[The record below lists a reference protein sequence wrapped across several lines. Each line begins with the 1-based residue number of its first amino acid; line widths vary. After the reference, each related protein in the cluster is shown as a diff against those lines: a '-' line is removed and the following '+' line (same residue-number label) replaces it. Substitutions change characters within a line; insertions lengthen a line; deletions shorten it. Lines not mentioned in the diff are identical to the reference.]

1 MKKKATIFGKGE
13 WVMRSVEEA
22 LKTVLDN
29 VKVLGT
35 ERIPIQD
42 SLGRVLGE
50 DVYSNLFLPPWNN
63 SAMDGYAVRWENVKN
78 AAKENPAN
86 LRVVGDIRAGLLP
99 DKSVGDGEAIRI
111 MTGAPVPDGAD
122 TVIRVEDTKT
132 EDKIVS
138 IFKAN
143 RQGEN
148 IRKRGEN
155 VKKGDLVLTKG
166 TSIGPG
172 QLGSMA
178 MVGKPVVTVYRK
190 PVVTIMSTG
199 DELADFDEDLTENK
213 IPNSNSY
220 AVASQVLEAG
230 AIPHVLGIA
239 RDNKESL
246 REKIGQGLSGDM
258 MIVSGGVSVGDYDFV
273 KDILKEYGI
282 DMKFWTVG
290 IKPGHPIAFG
300 LVGDKPIFGLP
311 GNPVSTMVTFEVFAR
326 PALQKMCGH
335 TSLFR
340 PVVDAIAEDEF
351 SDRPGRT
358 HYVRSLVRYQDG
370 KYYVKS
376 TGSQGSGILMSMAYA
391 NCFMILPA
399 DKEKILAG
407 ETVKVQLLGRPVDYG
422 KPQPSGDVTIKK
434 EHGHDCC

>member
-1 MKKKATIFGKGE
+1 
-13 WVMRSVEEA
+13 MRSVEEA

-29 VKVLGT
+29 IKVLGT

-78 AAKENPAN
+78 AAKENPAKLN
-86 LRVVGDIRAGLLP
+86 VVGDIRAGLLP
-99 DKSVGDGEAIRI
+99 DKPVGDEEAIRI
-111 MTGAPVPDGAD
+111 MTGAPVPEGAD

-138 IFKAN
+138 IFKAS

-178 MVGKPVVTVYRK
+178 MVGKPVVTVYRR
-190 PVVTIMSTG
+190 PVVTVMSTG
-199 DELADFDEDLTENK
+199 DELADFDEALTENK

-230 AIPHVLGIA
+230 ATPHVLGIA

-335 TSLFR
+335 TNLFR

-358 HYVRSLVRYQDG
+358 HYVRSLIRYNDG

-391 NCFMILPA
+391 NCFIILPA
-399 DKEKILAG
+399 DKEKVLAG

-422 KPQPSGDVTIKK
+422 KQPSGDTAIKK

>member
-1 MKKKATIFGKGE
+1 
-13 WVMRSVEEA
+13 MRSVEEA

-29 VKVLGT
+29 TKVLGT
-35 ERIPIQD
+35 ERIPIQN

-50 DVYSNLFLPPWNN
+50 DVYSNLYLPPWNN
-63 SAMDGYAVRWENVKN
+63 SAMDGYAVRWANVKDS
-78 AAKENPAN
+78 KKDNPSKLN
-86 LRVVGDIRAGLLP
+86 VVGDIRAGLMP
-99 DKSVGDGEAIRI
+99 DKPVGDGEAIRI

-132 EDKIVS
+132 EEKIVS
-138 IFKAN
+138 IFKAS

-155 VKKGDLVLTKG
+155 VKIGDLVLTRG

-178 MVGKPVVTVYRK
+178 MVGKPVVTVYRR
-190 PVVTIMSTG
+190 PTVMIMSTG
-199 DELADFDEDLTENK
+199 DELADFDEALTENK

-230 AIPHVLGIA
+230 GIPHVLGIA

-246 REKIGQGLSGDM
+246 REKIGQGLAGDM

-290 IKPGHPIAFG
+290 IRPGHPIAFG

-326 PALQKMCGH
+326 PAIQKMCGN
-335 TSLFR
+335 TTLFR
-340 PVVDAIAEDEF
+340 PVVDAISEEEF
-351 SDRPGRT
+351 SDHPGRT
-358 HYVRSLVRYQDG
+358 HYVRSIVSYKDG

-376 TGSQGSGILMSMAYA
+376 TGIQGSGILMSMAYA
-391 NCFMILPA
+391 NCFMVLPP
-399 DKEKILAG
+399 DKEKVSAG
-407 ETVKVQLLGRPVDYG
+407 ETVKVQLLGRPVDHE
-422 KPQPSGDVTIKK
+422 KQPAEHHTIKK
-434 EHGHDCC
+434 DKGHDCC

>member
-1 MKKKATIFGKGE
+1 
-13 WVMRSVEEA
+13 MRSVEEA

-78 AAKENPAN
+78 SSKENPAN

-99 DKSVGDGEAIRI
+99 DKPVGDGEAIRI

-138 IFKAN
+138 IFKAG

-178 MVGKPVVTVYRK
+178 MVGKPVVTVYRR

-258 MIVSGGVSVGDYDFV
+258 MIISGGVSVGDYDFV

-335 TSLFR
+335 TNLFR

-407 ETVKVQLLGRPVDYG
+407 ETVKVQLLGRSVDYG
-422 KPQPSGDVTIKK
+422 KPQPSGDAKIKK

>member
-1 MKKKATIFGKGE
+1 
-13 WVMRSVEEA
+13 MRSVEEA

-29 VKVLGT
+29 IKVLGT

-78 AAKENPAN
+78 ASNENPAKLN
-86 LRVVGDIRAGLLP
+86 VVGDIRAGLLP

-111 MTGAPVPDGAD
+111 MTGAPVPEGAD

-132 EDKIVS
+132 EEKIVS

-178 MVGKPVVTVYRK
+178 MVGKPVVTVYRR

-246 REKIGQGLSGDM
+246 REKIGQGLSGDI

-422 KPQPSGDVTIKK
+422 KPQPSGDVKIKK

>member
-1 MKKKATIFGKGE
+1 
-13 WVMRSVEEA
+13 MRSVEEA

-29 VKVLGT
+29 IKVLGT

-78 AAKENPAN
+78 SSKENPAKLN
-86 LRVVGDIRAGLLP
+86 VVGDIRAGLLP
-99 DKSVGDGEAIRI
+99 DKPVGDGEAIRI
-111 MTGAPVPDGAD
+111 MTGAPVPEGAD

-132 EDKIVS
+132 DDKIVS
-138 IFKAN
+138 IFKAG

-178 MVGKPVVTVYRK
+178 MVGKPVVTVYRR

-335 TSLFR
+335 TTLFR

-358 HYVRSLVRYQDG
+358 HYVRSLVRYNDG

-399 DKEKILAG
+399 DKEKVLAG

-422 KPQPSGDVTIKK
+422 VQQPSVETTIKK